1 MDMYAYTHHLPEVV
15 PKIDKNRE
23 IFTGA
28 ERKGKCGSGLAFA
41 KYEEWK
47 NLLLSLAIQYS
58 SS

>member
-28 ERKGKCGSGLAFA
+28 ERKGKCASGLAFA
-41 KYEEWK
+41 KYEE
-47 NLLLSLAIQYS
+47 
-58 SS
+58 